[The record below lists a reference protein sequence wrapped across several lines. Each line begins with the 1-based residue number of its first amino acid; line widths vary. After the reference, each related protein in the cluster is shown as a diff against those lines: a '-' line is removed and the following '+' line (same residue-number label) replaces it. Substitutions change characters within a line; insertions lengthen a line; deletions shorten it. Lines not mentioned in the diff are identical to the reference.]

1 MATVSKANAAAVA
14 RAIYQERI
22 LPTLGPEDLDKL
34 VAIDAHSG
42 DYEIDT
48 DDMAALT
55 RLLERRPDAYAW
67 LERVGRPAAYHMGS
81 LSPSQL
87 A

>member
-1 MATVSKANAAAVA
+1 MATVNKANAAALG

-42 DYEIDT
+42 DYEIDA

-67 LERVGRPAAYHMGS
+67 LERVGRQAAYHMGG
-81 LSPSQL
+81 LSSSQL